1 MTTSQ
6 NFEIHFSAHFYKN
19 RRVHRTCSLALTWKW
34 HVLLTVG
41 LCESLQM
48 LIRSICLSH
57 SQSGGQWLR
66 QHLLFDL
73 HIKHAHR
80 QAGNRMSFHPSGCT
94 SQVSQP
100 LAITEQERMCSWCVS
115 APAATGGPTDYGH
128 YP

>member
-6 NFEIHFSAHFYKN
+6 NLKIHISAHFYKS
-19 RRVHRTCSLALTWKW
+19 RRVHRTCSLALTWKQ
-34 HVLLTVG
+34 HVLLIAG

-66 QHLLFDL
+66 QHSLFDL

-80 QAGNRMSFHPSGCT
+80 QAGNRVYSPPPPATSGHI
-94 SQVSQP
+94 SQVSFSATRNHRTRKNV
-100 LAITEQERMCSWCVS
+100 LLVCVCSS
-115 APAATGGPTDYGH
+115 SY
-128 YP
+128 